1 MAEWILFAVI
11 TSHFALKLE
20 SSLHIKKNQLSMFI
34 LRTIIAVCRCLF
46 KCSEKKHKYKH
57 QKKPQPH
64 NFYHLMNFIDTQD
77 VGGVGRTLG
86 DAGRIRQ
93 FLARQ
98 DEGSP
103 RTYHRNHHNQF
114 NQ

>member
-1 MAEWILFAVI
+1 
-11 TSHFALKLE
+11 
-20 SSLHIKKNQLSMFI
+20 
-34 LRTIIAVCRCLF
+34 
-46 KCSEKKHKYKH
+46 
-57 QKKPQPH
+57 
-64 NFYHLMNFIDTQD
+64 MNFIDTQD

-103 RTYHRNHHNQF
+103 RIYHRNHHNHYDQ
-114 NQ
+114 